1 MSSCTGKVVG
11 ITGKFGFWLMATLL
25 VPFTLQ
31 ATPFINP
38 DPSIFHDDTDG
49 SGYFEAAG
57 TASIGLG
64 FFDLGLVEIE
74 FGIYAQDDSAVFI
87 PIFEASDNSG
97 DAAIIDFAGGFIH
110 DVEEGVVQNNF
121 TPITTFGFY
130 LNILD
135 ASVSTIL
142 YSDAALNGLTGDRF
156 SSYSSLFDS
165 TSTLVFWTEN
175 NEPISLHVIT
185 DIYAVPEPWLFPM
198 LAIGLAGVAAR
209 RFQVVDRN

>member
-1 MSSCTGKVVG
+1 MSNCAGKVVK
-11 ITGKFGFWLMATLL
+11 IIRKFSFWLMAMLL
-25 VPFTLQ
+25 APLTLQ

-38 DPSIFHDDTDG
+38 DPLIFHDDTDG

-74 FGIYAQDDSAVFI
+74 FGIYAQDDPAVFI

-110 DVEEGVVQNNF
+110 DLEEGAVQNNF
-121 TPITTFGFY
+121 TPIATFGFY

-135 ASVSTIL
+135 AGVSTIL
-142 YSDAALNGLTGDRF
+142 YSNSALNGLAGDRF
-156 SSYSSLFDS
+156 SSYRSLSDD
-165 TSTLVFWTEN
+165 TSTLVFWTGN

-185 DIYAVPEPWLFPM
+185 DINAVPEPWLFPL
-198 LAIGLAGVAAR
+198 LAIGLAAVAAR
-209 RFQVVDRN
+209 RLQGGGEN